1 MTLNEIEVGSSA
13 IVGAV
18 NGERQDVGFRHVG
31 QSFGSFIRLKGMSW
45 LS

>member
-18 NGERQDVGFRHVG
+18 NGEGRCADICLIWVSHREQPC
-31 QSFGSFIRLKGMSW
+31 SCIK
-45 LS
+45 